1 MRKIIS
7 VLLMLLMLLST
18 IVLAD
23 DSLFDL
29 LVDDAA
35 IKFEDFKPDA
45 WYSEVMAKLTNLGGI
60 SGYPDG
66 TIRPDG
72 TVTKGEFTKMLIG
85 TLGHEFSPSKT
96 SHWSRPWVDKAI
108 ELDIIPS
115 YIANGQFKDNQL
127 DEPITRELMAV
138 LVKNSVNSYTE
149 EEHARF
155 KNYKNY
161 ELNIAD
167 LYKVTYKEE
176 VLQAYALGLI
186 SGYPDNT
193 FRPQNSLTRAEASSV
208 IIRVV
213 DPKMRQIQ
221 EPLGQEV
228 YSNNPEVQY
237 INELAKRYPENSIVK
252 KVWNFVYDSSKKP
265 TETSSYALLVAK
277 KPELFKTD
285 SDYSIVLFD
294 NHTDKDKKVLKEILK
309 DLYPTGYEKVY
320 KQAIATI
327 AKHHSAEDVVEKHD
341 NRTVRYRR
349 DDGSIHLLVNR
360 IGK

>member
-213 DPKMRQIQ
+213 DPK
-221 EPLGQEV
+221 
-228 YSNNPEVQY
+228 
-237 INELAKRYPENSIVK
+237 
-252 KVWNFVYDSSKKP
+252 
-265 TETSSYALLVAK
+265 
-277 KPELFKTD
+277 
-285 SDYSIVLFD
+285 
-294 NHTDKDKKVLKEILK
+294 
-309 DLYPTGYEKVY
+309 
-320 KQAIATI
+320 
-327 AKHHSAEDVVEKHD
+327 
-341 NRTVRYRR
+341 
-349 DDGSIHLLVNR
+349 
-360 IGK
+360 